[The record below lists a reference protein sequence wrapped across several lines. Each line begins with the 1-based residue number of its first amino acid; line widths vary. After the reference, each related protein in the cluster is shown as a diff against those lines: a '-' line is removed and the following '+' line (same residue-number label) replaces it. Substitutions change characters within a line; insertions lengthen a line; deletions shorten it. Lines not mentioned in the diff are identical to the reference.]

1 MGNAYIRQGGKVR
14 TYDTTTGKVK
24 EIKKETVNSN
34 DTSVSSV
41 QANKAVQDNTTTI
54 SKKQDIVGYCKESV
68 YFNSI
73 TPATAAN
80 CIVGNIRA
88 IYFNSLSKPI
98 GYDLEI
104 LNYMDKIL
112 FNTLASV
119 IEGIIRFGS
128 ETVNKDLIKEII
140 SNAIKAV
147 EFQTDTESIYKVIDR
162 IYEEF

>member
-14 TYDTTTGKVK
+14 TYDTTTGK
-24 EIKKETVNSN
+24 EIKKETV
-34 DTSVSSV
+34 SSDNV
-41 QANKAVQDNTTTI
+41 GTTIQANKVVQNKPVTTI
-54 SKKQDIVGYCKESV
+54 SKKQDIVGYCKESI

-73 TPATAAN
+73 APTTAAN

-128 ETVNKDLIKEII
+128 DTVNKDLIKEII

-147 EFQTDTESIYKVIDR
+147 EFQTDTESINKVIDR

>member
-1 MGNAYIRQGGKVR
+1 MGNAYIRQGGQVR
-14 TYDTTTGKVK
+14 TYDTATGKVK
-24 EIKKETVNSN
+24 EIKRTEDITSTKQETK
-34 DTSVSSV
+34 V
-41 QANKAVQDNTTTI
+41 QNATNT
-54 SKKQDIVGYCKESV
+54 SKKQDIVGYCKESIH
-68 YFNSI
+68 FNSI
-73 TPATAAN
+73 TPATAAS

-112 FNTLASV
+112 FNTLSSV

-140 SNAIKAV
+140 NNAIKAV
-147 EFQTDTESIYKVIDR
+147 EFQSDTESIYKVIDR